1 MSQLSLPRTLI
12 VIQVIFGRPLRPLSE
27 FRSGHVEALVAADIG
42 LGNYSKVLNNLVELG
57 WLTRHEIPEATRS
70 PHPGGGRPAR
80 YAYRRT
86 KAGQEGYAALKL
98 KLSQYGISLL

>member
-57 WLTRHEIPEATRS
+57 WLTRHEIPETPRS
-70 PHPGGGRPAR
+70 GGGRPAR

-86 KAGQEGYAALKL
+86 PAGQEGYAALKL